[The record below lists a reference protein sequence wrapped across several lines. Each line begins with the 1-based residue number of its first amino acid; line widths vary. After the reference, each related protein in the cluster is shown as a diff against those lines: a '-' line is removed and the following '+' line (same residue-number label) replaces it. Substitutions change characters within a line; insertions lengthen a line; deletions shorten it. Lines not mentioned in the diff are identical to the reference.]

1 MSAAETFSGAQLPW
15 LASSRARLQTAWQQQ
30 RFPHGLL
37 IHGPVG
43 VGKQALAQW
52 IAQAVL
58 CDSSAAGELNVCG
71 ACKSC
76 SLLAAGTHPDF
87 TSVSPEEDKKQISV
101 DQVRALCVSL
111 SMTAF
116 RQGGYKVAIIQP
128 AQQLTMAAANSLLK
142 TLEEP
147 GQRTLLILVTTRS
160 AGLLATLRS
169 RCQHL
174 GIRAPTPEV
183 ALAWLSKASSKTIS
197 PQTLALARGA
207 PLRALAYAEQDIE
220 ALYREADGDLSAL
233 FAGRADVTQIAKR
246 WTNEQL
252 PERLLCLDFWLE
264 QRLRTSI
271 AGTADRFTG
280 TILPTAGKQLN
291 ISRMFACADRLRELR
306 AQLDRVALQREL
318 AIEALLIE
326 LLTAVRPQ
334 AA

>member
-1 MSAAETFSGAQLPW
+1 MNAMFNGADIPW
-15 LASSRARLQTAWQQQ
+15 LAAARMQLQTAWRQQ

-43 VGKQALAQW
+43 VGKHALAAW
-52 IAQAVL
+52 VAQAAM
-58 CDSSAAGELNVCG
+58 CDSNAGELMACG
-71 ACKSC
+71 TCKSC
-76 SLLAAGTHPDF
+76 LLFAAGTHPDF
-87 TSVSPEEDKKQISV
+87 SSVSPEEDKKQISV
-101 DQVRALCVSL
+101 DQVRELCASL
-111 SMTAF
+111 AMTSF
-116 RQGGYKVAIIQP
+116 RQAGYKVAIIQP
-128 AQQLTMAAANSLLK
+128 AQQLTIAAANSLLK

-147 GQRTLLILVTTRS
+147 AQRTVLILITTRS

-174 GIRAPTPEV
+174 NIRAPANDA
-183 ALAWLSKASSKTIS
+183 ALAWLSKASSKSVS

-220 ALYREADGDLSAL
+220 ALYKEADGDLSAL

-252 PERLLCLDFWLE
+252 PERLLCLDYWLE

-271 AGTADRFTG
+271 VGTADRFTG
-280 TILPTAGKQLN
+280 NVLPTGGKTLN

-318 AIEALLIE
+318 AVESLLIE
-326 LLTAVRPQ
+326 LLTVVRPQ

>member
-1 MSAAETFSGAQLPW
+1 MSAVFNGSDIPW
-15 LASSRARLQTAWQQQ
+15 LAAARAQLQTAWRQQ

-37 IHGPVG
+37 IHGPGG
-43 VGKQALAQW
+43 VGKHALATW
-52 IAQAVL
+52 VAQAAM
-58 CDSSAAGELNVCG
+58 CDNNAGELMACG

-76 SLLAAGTHPDF
+76 SLFAAGTHPDF
-87 TSVSPEEDKKQISV
+87 SSVSPEEDKKQISV
-101 DQVRALCVSL
+101 DQVRELCASL
-111 SMTAF
+111 SMTSF

-128 AQQLTMAAANSLLK
+128 AQQLTIAAANSLLK

-147 GQRTLLILVTTRS
+147 AQRTVLILITTRS

-174 GIRAPTPEV
+174 AIRAPDTNA
-183 ALAWLSKASSKTIS
+183 ALAWLSKASSKSVS

-220 ALYREADGDLSAL
+220 ALYKEADGDLSAL

-246 WTNEQL
+246 WVDEQL
-252 PERLLCLDFWLE
+252 PERLLCLDYWLE

-271 AGTADRFTG
+271 VGTADRFTG
-280 TILPTAGKQLN
+280 NVLPTGGKTLN

-318 AIEALLIE
+318 AVESLLIE
-326 LLTAVRPQ
+326 LLTVVRPQ

>member
-1 MSAAETFSGAQLPW
+1 MSAVFNGSDIPW
-15 LASSRARLQTAWQQQ
+15 LAAARAQLQTAWRQQ

-37 IHGPVG
+37 IHGPGG
-43 VGKQALAQW
+43 VGKHALATW
-52 IAQAVL
+52 VAQAAM
-58 CDSSAAGELNVCG
+58 CDNNAGELMACG

-76 SLLAAGTHPDF
+76 SLFAAGTHPDF
-87 TSVSPEEDKKQISV
+87 SSVSPEEDKKQISV
-101 DQVRALCVSL
+101 DQVRELCASL
-111 SMTAF
+111 AMTSF

-128 AQQLTMAAANSLLK
+128 AQQLTIAAANSLLK

-147 GQRTLLILVTTRS
+147 AQRTVLILITTRS

-174 GIRAPTPEV
+174 AIRAPDTNA
-183 ALAWLSKASSKTIS
+183 ALAWLSKASSKSVS

-220 ALYREADGDLSAL
+220 ALYKEADGDLSAL

-246 WTNEQL
+246 WVDEQL
-252 PERLLCLDFWLE
+252 PERLLCLDYWLE

-271 AGTADRFTG
+271 VGTADRFTG
-280 TILPTAGKQLN
+280 NVLPTGGKTLN

-318 AIEALLIE
+318 AVESLLIE
-326 LLTAVRPQ
+326 LLTVVRPQ

>member
-1 MSAAETFSGAQLPW
+1 MTAAETFSGAQLPW

-43 VGKQALAQW
+43 VGKQALALW
-52 IAQAVL
+52 IAKAVL
-58 CDSSAAGELNVCG
+58 CDASAAGELIVCG
-71 ACKSC
+71 TCKSC
-76 SLLAAGTHPDF
+76 SLLAANTHPDF

-101 DQVRALCVSL
+101 DQVRALCTSL
-111 SMTAF
+111 SMTSF

-174 GIRAPTPEV
+174 GIRAPAPEA
-183 ALAWLSKASSKTIS
+183 ALAWLSKASSKSIS

-207 PLRALAYAEQDIE
+207 PLRHGHMPTDIE
-220 ALYREADGDLSAL
+220 ALIEPRRFDACLPASGCTRSQSV
-233 FAGRADVTQIAKR
+233 GG
-246 WTNEQL
+246 EQL
-252 PERLLCLDFWLE
+252 PEVCVYGLLAGAAAADSMREVPTRSRVPSC
-264 QRLRTSI
+264 QRPAS
-271 AGTADRFTG
+271 
-280 TILPTAGKQLN
+280 
-291 ISRMFACADRLRELR
+291 S
-306 AQLDRVALQREL
+306 
-318 AIEALLIE
+318 
-326 LLTAVRPQ
+326 
-334 AA
+334 